1 MEQKKILWIVAAVSV
16 FVLVIFGF
24 ALVIYS
30 PSNNTETERQTA
42 AAFTPGTAVSQA
54 RQNVIN
60 GETASRVDP
69 DSWARNPENT
79 PGLDTEIVAAGSAGN
94 LTDLN
99 AAYGGNRTET
109 AQENPET
116 INVRSL
122 TARAPQQKEPASGT
136 AQAEPAK
143 PEPVRTAQAEP
154 AKPAKPAEAQAHP
167 DAAGNASRCR
177 RKRIVMSL
185 ETHPDAVKTATRC
198 R

>member
-1 MEQKKILWIVAAVSV
+1 MAAVSV

-136 AQAEPAK
+136 AQAE
-143 PEPVRTAQAEP
+143 RQ
-154 AKPAKPAEAQAHP
+154 
-167 DAAGNASRCR
+167 NR
-177 RKRIVMSL
+177 RKRRRSGRRKRKILRQKDRPWNTGFRPVRSP
-185 ETHPDAVKTATRC
+185 TN
-198 R
+198 